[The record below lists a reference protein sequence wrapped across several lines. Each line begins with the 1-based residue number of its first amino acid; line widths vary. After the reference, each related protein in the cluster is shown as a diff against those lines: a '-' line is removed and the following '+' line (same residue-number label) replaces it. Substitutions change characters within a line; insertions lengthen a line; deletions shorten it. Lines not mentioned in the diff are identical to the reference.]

1 MTLNEVAETTVDH
14 GARGREND
22 SNGQNSHHDGKE
34 RLLVREKGRREQ
46 REGRSRDATLFRKRS
61 CCKRGVFFLFVLA
74 PFVFFLFESC
84 RGHLSSSTATR
95 KEKETLT
102 TAKIESLSRKNAE
115 ITRRRA
121 RDEETLTAKVVADLS
136 RKNEKMTP
144 RRSARR
150 ASFSE
155 MINDNIKDVRAT
167 RVKEIGDVEGSL
179 LVVPTNDEYMGK
191 YMLESGKVW
200 EEHVLSR
207 MLDYVRVNSNVVDVG
222 ANYGSYSV
230 YFSKKVGRGGTV
242 TSFEPQPYLN
252 RICSTN
258 LVLNDIQNV
267 KLEQTSLG
275 HAEITTE
282 MSSKLSDGA
291 STSQDFQTA
300 LDENKLI
307 NYGGRQIGVGGESIT
322 MKTLDSFKITNLSLL
337 KVDAE
342 GSEPLVFWGAKET
355 IAREKPVIFG
365 EDKQK
370 LPLAALNAMKVKDE
384 VRRFDVRKW
393 AVEELGYTVL
403 VPNGWTI
410 DFILLPP

>member
-1 MTLNEVAETTVDH
+1 MTLDEDAETTVDH
-14 GARGREND
+14 GARREND

-61 CCKRGVFFLFVLA
+61 CCKRGVFFLFVLI
-74 PFVFFLFESC
+74 VFFLFESF
-84 RGHLSSSTATR
+84 RGHLSSTATR

-115 ITRRRA
+115 ITTRSA
-121 RDEETLTAKVVADLS
+121 RDEETLTAKVVADLA

-155 MINDNIKDVRAT
+155 MINDNVKDVRAT

>member
-1 MTLNEVAETTVDH
+1 MTLDEDAETTVD
-14 GARGREND
+14 GARREND

-34 RLLVREKGRREQ
+34 RLLVQEKGHTGEGRREQ
-46 REGRSRDATLFRKRS
+46 REGRSHDTLFRKRS

-74 PFVFFLFESC
+74 PFVFFLFESY
-84 RGHLSSSTATR
+84 RGHLSSTATR

-115 ITRRRA
+115 ITTRSA
-121 RDEETLTAKVVADLS
+121 RDEETLTAKVIADLS

-144 RRSARR
+144 RRSAR

-155 MINDNIKDVRAT
+155 MINDNVKDVRAT

-207 MLDYVRVNSNVVDVG
+207 MLDYVRVNSNVVDVR

-282 MSSKLSDGA
+282 MSSKLSD
-291 STSQDFQTA
+291 
-300 LDENKLI
+300 
-307 NYGGRQIGVGGESIT
+307 GVGGESIT

>member
-1 MTLNEVAETTVDH
+1 MTLDEVAETTVDH

-74 PFVFFLFESC
+74 QFVFFLFESF
-84 RGHLSSSTATR
+84 RGHRSSSTATR

-115 ITRRRA
+115 ITTRSA

-144 RRSARR
+144 RRSAR

-155 MINDNIKDVRAT
+155 MINDNVKDVRAT

>member
-1 MTLNEVAETTVDH
+1 MTLDEDAETTVDH
-14 GARGREND
+14 GARREND

-46 REGRSRDATLFRKRS
+46 REGRSRDTLFRKRS

-115 ITRRRA
+115 ITTRSA

-144 RRSARR
+144 RRSAR

-155 MINDNIKDVRAT
+155 MINDNVKDVRAT

>member
-1 MTLNEVAETTVDH
+1 MTLDEDAETTVDH
-14 GARGREND
+14 GARREND

-61 CCKRGVFFLFVLA
+61 CCKRGVFFLFVLI
-74 PFVFFLFESC
+74 VFFLFESF
-84 RGHLSSSTATR
+84 RGHLSSTATR

-115 ITRRRA
+115 ITTRSA

-155 MINDNIKDVRAT
+155 MINDNVKDVRAT

>member
-1 MTLNEVAETTVDH
+1 MTLDEDAETTVDH
-14 GARGREND
+14 GARREND

-46 REGRSRDATLFRKRS
+46 REGRSRDTLFRKRS
-61 CCKRGVFFLFVLA
+61 CCKRGVFFLFVLI
-74 PFVFFLFESC
+74 VFFLFESF
-84 RGHLSSSTATR
+84 RGHLSSTATR

-115 ITRRRA
+115 ITTRSA

-144 RRSARR
+144 RRSAR

-355 IAREKPVIFG
+355 IRSRKARH
-365 EDKQK
+365 
-370 LPLAALNAMKVKDE
+370 L
-384 VRRFDVRKW
+384 RR
-393 AVEELGYTVL
+393 G
-403 VPNGWTI
+403 
-410 DFILLPP
+410 

>member
-1 MTLNEVAETTVDH
+1 
-14 GARGREND
+14 
-22 SNGQNSHHDGKE
+22 
-34 RLLVREKGRREQ
+34 
-46 REGRSRDATLFRKRS
+46 
-61 CCKRGVFFLFVLA
+61 
-74 PFVFFLFESC
+74 
-84 RGHLSSSTATR
+84 
-95 KEKETLT
+95 
-102 TAKIESLSRKNAE
+102 
-115 ITRRRA
+115 
-121 RDEETLTAKVVADLS
+121 
-136 RKNEKMTP
+136 MTP

-155 MINDNIKDVRAT
+155 MINDNVKDVRAT

-282 MSSKLSDGA
+282 MSSNLSDGA

-322 MKTLDSFKITNLSLL
+322 MNRLSSG
-337 KVDAE
+337 
-342 GSEPLVFWGAKET
+342 GSTRHRCYLFE
-355 IAREKPVIFG
+355 
-365 EDKQK
+365 
-370 LPLAALNAMKVKDE
+370 
-384 VRRFDVRKW
+384 
-393 AVEELGYTVL
+393 
-403 VPNGWTI
+403 
-410 DFILLPP
+410 

>member
-61 CCKRGVFFLFVLA
+61 CCKRGVFFLFVLI
-74 PFVFFLFESC
+74 VFFLFESF
-84 RGHLSSSTATR
+84 RGHLSSTATR

-115 ITRRRA
+115 ITTRSA

-144 RRSARR
+144 RRSAR

-155 MINDNIKDVRAT
+155 MINDNVKDVRAT

-222 ANYGSYSV
+222 ATYGSYSV

>member
-1 MTLNEVAETTVDH
+1 MSEVAETTVDH

-22 SNGQNSHHDGKE
+22 SNGQNSHQRDGKE
-34 RLLVREKGRREQ
+34 RLLVVREKGRR
-46 REGRSRDATLFRKRS
+46 DAALFRKRS

-115 ITRRRA
+115 ITTRSA

-155 MINDNIKDVRAT
+155 MINDNVKDVRAT

-222 ANYGSYSV
+222 ANYGSYSA

-282 MSSKLSDGA
+282 MSSNLSDGA

-300 LDENKLI
+300 LDESKLI

>member
-115 ITRRRA
+115 ITTRSA

-144 RRSARR
+144 RRSAR

-155 MINDNIKDVRAT
+155 MINDNVKDVRAT